1 MPLQAFKEDFK
12 INLRLKNS
20 QFDCIESKNYKF
32 LQDFQSLVFSNNS
45 TEFKQLDIYN
55 IKRDM
60 FLKFPSTNTIDYDD
74 WFYIKQY
81 KLVVLISKNTF
92 YFYNVNDGSL
102 VSEKKLLI
110 DTKNK
115 KLIYNNKLN
124 KMILI
129 SEDIIKVFNF
139 YFKNKNVD
147 IKLYQTIEVNYSYGY
162 YLKAYNYFFT
172 YKNSTLQLINLED
185 GKISCSKDMSLQIPN
200 EYTFLKKFNSAYLKE
215 YNLLAILFNDKLVF
229 FDCSTLE
236 IRKILEGVSGRIKK
250 VIFNGISYL
259 ITYDDNYVM
268 RIWEVFNFTCMNAF
282 KTSNKILSVEFS
294 RENQEVLI
302 IQNDYSVIG
311 SKIKLI

>member
-1 MPLQAFKEDFK
+1 MPIQAFKEDFK
-12 INLRLKNS
+12 INLRNKNS
-20 QFDCIESKNYKF
+20 QFDYIESKKYKF
-32 LQDFQSLVFSNNS
+32 LQEFESLVFSNNS
-45 TEFKQLDIYN
+45 SEFKQLDIYN
-55 IKRDM
+55 IKTDL
-60 FLKFPSTNTIDYDD
+60 FLKFPSTNVIDYDD

-102 VSEKKLLI
+102 ISEKKLLI

-115 KLIYNNKLN
+115 KLIYNNKMN
-124 KMILI
+124 KMVLI

-139 YFKNKNVD
+139 FFKNKNVD
-147 IKLYQTIEVNYSYGY
+147 IKLHQTIELNYSYGY

-200 EYTFLKKFNSAYLKE
+200 EYTFQKKFNTAYLKE
-215 YNLLAILFNDKLVF
+215 YNLLAILYNDKLVF

-236 IRKILEGVSGRIKK
+236 IRKIIEGVSGKIKK
-250 VIFNGISYL
+250 VICNGISYL
-259 ITYDDNYVM
+259 FTYDDNYII

-294 RENQEVLI
+294 IANQVVYI
-302 IQNDYSVIG
+302 IQNNYDLIG